1 MSDLA
6 HHIDSDLLPPLLQDF
21 ERLIG
26 LPATLDLVRFY
37 GGLRIYIPTPAR
49 VHPDH
54 ALAKIIGVNRLM
66 ALAKI
71 YGGEGHFALP
81 KAEQALLALR
91 NARISHA
98 YAHCKTVRELA
109 MEHRLTERQ
118 IERIVSAAGVK
129 APADR
134 RQSTLF

>member
-1 MSDLA
+1 MNELADL
-6 HHIDSDLLPPLLQDF
+6 IDSDLLPQLLQDF

-26 LPATLDLVRFY
+26 LTATLDLVRVY
-37 GGLRIYIPTPAR
+37 GGLRIYIPTPER

-54 ALAKIIGVNRLM
+54 QLAKIIGVDRLL
-66 ALAKI
+66 ALAKV
-71 YGGEGHFALP
+71 YGGEDHFTLP
-81 KAEQALLALR
+81 KAERAILALR
-91 NARISHA
+91 NARIAHA
-98 YAHCKTVRELA
+98 YGHHKTVRELA

-118 IERIVSAAGVK
+118 IERIVAAAGVS